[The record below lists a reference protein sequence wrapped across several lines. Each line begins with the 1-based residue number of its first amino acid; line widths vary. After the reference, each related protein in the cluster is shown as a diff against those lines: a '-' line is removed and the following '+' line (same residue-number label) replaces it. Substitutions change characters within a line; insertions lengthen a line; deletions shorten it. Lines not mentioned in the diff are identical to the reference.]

1 MDPSLYAAPTVPAP
15 VTKAASGGGFF
26 KSVTEFI
33 KKNKWV
39 LVVVPLVLWI
49 LWKKFGPKKQ
59 AGASTPAPG
68 VTPVVQVPPAPAVD
82 PNFTRLSSA

>member
-1 MDPSLYAAPTVPAP
+1 METSYAVPTVPAP
-15 VTKAASGGGFF
+15 VAKATGGGFF
-26 KSVTEFI
+26 KSVTDFI

-39 LVVVPLVLWI
+39 LLVVPLALWF

-59 AGASTPAPG
+59 PGANTQATGATPI
-68 VTPVVQVPPAPAVD
+68 VQVPPAPAVD